1 MHLMIIFATMN
12 IHCRNLFTA
21 TFASL
26 LICSAATAQSKV
38 PALDQSGMDMSY
50 YPPNYPI
57 LKIQDK
63 VTEPLTVRVVY
74 SRPQRS
80 GRTVFGQLV
89 EYDQVW
95 RMGANEATEIEFFRN
110 VIFGGKPVPKGKY
123 TLYSIPGTSKWTV
136 ILNKETDTWGSFIY
150 DQKKDFVRIE
160 VLPEKAPDTIDYFS
174 LFFEK
179 SEPGFNMIA
188 EWENT
193 MITVPISIPKAPV
206 KAPAKPAKTPAKT
219 VKK

>member
-1 MHLMIIFATMN
+1 MI
-12 IHCRNLFTA
+12 
-21 TFASL
+21 ASL
-26 LICSAATAQSKV
+26 LLMNSANSQSKV
-38 PALDQSGMDMSY
+38 PALDQSNMDMSY

-63 VTEPLTVRVVY
+63 VTEPLAVRVLY

-89 EYDQVW
+89 EFDKVW
-95 RMGANEATEIEFFRN
+95 RMGANEATEIEFFTN
-110 VIFGGKPVPKGKY
+110 VTFGGKAVPKGKY
-123 TLYSIPGTSKWTV
+123 TLYSVPTPQKWTV

-150 DQKKDFVRIE
+150 DEKKDLLRID
-160 VLPEKAPDTIDYFS
+160 VIPEKTSETVEYFS

-179 SEPGFNMIA
+179 SGTGFNMIA

-193 MITVPISIPKAPV
+193 MITVPLTIPSKT
-206 KAPAKPAKTPAKT
+206 AKPPVSKP
-219 VKK
+219 KKVI